1 MKPLIA
7 IYGPTHTGKTELAK
21 DLYSKFPSELISV
34 DSVQI
39 YKGFDIGSNKPDK
52 KELQKYPHHLVNI
65 LEPNEKFSVGD
76 FKRRSIKILQAADKQ
91 SRLPIFVGGT
101 MMYFYSL
108 LEGLANLPER
118 DDLIRAE
125 LICDLETYGLSYLFR
140 RLKELD
146 PESALVIHHNDSQ
159 RILRAIEVCLI
170 TNEKFSAIQKHAVK
184 EKILKRKIL
193 SFAIIPQDRQQ
204 YKKELRERFQLMI
217 ERGLIEEVKEIKE
230 KFTKNLPA
238 LKAVGYKQCLE
249 FLDGKIDEEEFFNR
263 AVNATYQ
270 LSKRQI
276 TWLNKLTTTKIFQK
290 DESNKVIK
298 IESFL

>member
-65 LEPNEKFSVGD
+65 LEPNEKFSVGE

-170 TNEKFSAIQKHAVK
+170 TNEKFSTIQKHAVK

-193 SFAIIPQDRQQ
+193 SFAIVPQDRQQ

>member
-39 YKGFDIGSNKPDK
+39 YRGFDIGSNKPDK
-52 KELQKYPHHLVNI
+52 KELQKYPHHLINI
-65 LEPNEKFSVGD
+65 LEPNEKFSVGE
-76 FKRRSIKILQAADKQ
+76 FKRRCIKILQAADKQ

-125 LICDLETYGLSYLFR
+125 LMCDLETYGLSYLFK

-170 TNEKFSAIQKHAVK
+170 TNEKFSTIQKHAVK

-193 SFAIIPQDRQQ
+193 SFAIVPQDRQQ

>member
-1 MKPLIA
+1 MKPLVA
-7 IYGPTHTGKTELAK
+7 IYGPTHTGKTDLAK
-21 DLYSKFPSELISV
+21 DLYSRFPSELISV

-52 KELQKYPHHLVNI
+52 KELQKYPHHLIDI
-65 LEPNEKFSVGD
+65 LDPNETFSVGD
-76 FKRRSIKILQAADKQ
+76 FKKRSIKILQDADKQ
-91 SRLPIFVGGT
+91 SKLPIFVGGT

-108 LEGLANLPER
+108 LEGLADLPER

-125 LICDLETYGLSYLFR
+125 LECDLETFGLDYLFR
-140 RLKELD
+140 RLEDLD
-146 PESALVIHHNDSQ
+146 PEAALVIHQNDRQ

-170 TNEKFSAIQKHAVK
+170 TNEKFSTIQKHAVK

-193 SFAIIPQDRQQ
+193 TFAIVPQDRHQ
-204 YKKELRERFQLMI
+204 YKKELHDRFKLMI
-217 ERGLIEEVKEIKE
+217 KRGLIDEVRGIRDR
-230 KFTKNLPA
+230 FSKNLSA
-238 LKAVGYKQCLE
+238 LKAVGYKQCLD
-249 FLDGKIDEEEFFNR
+249 FLDGKIAEEEFLNN

-276 TWLNKLTTTKIFQK
+276 TWLNKLATTKIFQK
-290 DESNKVIK
+290 NESNKVIK

>member
-125 LICDLETYGLSYLFR
+125 LICDLETYGLSYLFK

-146 PESALVIHHNDSQ
+146 PESAFTIHPNDSH

>member
-1 MKPLIA
+1 MKPLVA
-7 IYGPTHTGKTELAK
+7 IYGPTHTGKTDLAK
-21 DLYSKFPSELISV
+21 DLYSRFPSELISV

-52 KELQKYPHHLVNI
+52 KELQKYPHHLIDI
-65 LEPNEKFSVGD
+65 LDPNEKFSVGD
-76 FKRRSIKILQAADKQ
+76 FKKRSIKILQDADKQ
-91 SRLPIFVGGT
+91 SKLPIFVGGT

-108 LEGLANLPER
+108 LEGLADLPER

-125 LICDLETYGLSYLFR
+125 LECDLETFGLDYLFR
-140 RLKELD
+140 RLEDLD
-146 PESALVIHHNDSQ
+146 PEAALVIHQNDRQ

-170 TNEKFSAIQKHAVK
+170 TNEKFSTIQKHAVK

-193 SFAIIPQDRQQ
+193 TFAIVPQDRHQ
-204 YKKELRERFQLMI
+204 YKKELHDRFKLMI
-217 ERGLIEEVKEIKE
+217 KRGLIDEVRGIRDR
-230 KFTKNLPA
+230 FSKNLSA
-238 LKAVGYKQCLE
+238 LKAVGYKQCLD
-249 FLDGKIDEEEFFNR
+249 FLDGKIAEEEFLNN

-276 TWLNKLTTTKIFQK
+276 TWLNKLATTKIFQK
-290 DESNKVIK
+290 NESNKVIK

>member
-65 LEPNEKFSVGD
+65 LEPNEKFSVGE

-170 TNEKFSAIQKHAVK
+170 TNEKFSTIQKHAVK

-193 SFAIIPQDRQQ
+193 SFAIVPQDRQQ
-204 YKKELRERFQLMI
+204 YKKELRERFKLMI

>member
-1 MKPLIA
+1 MKPLVA
-7 IYGPTHTGKTELAK
+7 IYGPTHTGKTDLAK
-21 DLYSKFPSELISV
+21 DLYSRFPSELISV

-52 KELQKYPHHLVNI
+52 KELQKYPHHLIDI
-65 LEPNEKFSVGD
+65 LEPDEKFSVGD
-76 FKRRSIKILQAADKQ
+76 FKKRSIKILQDADKQ
-91 SRLPIFVGGT
+91 SKLPIFVGGT

-108 LEGLANLPER
+108 LEGLADLPER

-125 LICDLETYGLSYLFR
+125 LECDLETFGLDYLFR
-140 RLKELD
+140 RLEDLD
-146 PESALVIHHNDSQ
+146 PEAALVIHQNDRQ

-170 TNEKFSAIQKHAVK
+170 TNEKFSTIQKHAVK

-193 SFAIIPQDRQQ
+193 TFAIVPQDRHQ
-204 YKKELRERFQLMI
+204 YKKELHERFKLMI
-217 ERGLIEEVKEIKE
+217 KRGLIDEVRGIRDR
-230 KFTKNLPA
+230 FSKNLSA
-238 LKAVGYKQCLE
+238 LKAVGYKQCLD
-249 FLDGKIDEEEFFNR
+249 FLDGKIAEEEFLNN

-276 TWLNKLTTTKIFQK
+276 TWLNKLATTKIFQK
-290 DESNKVIK
+290 NESNKVIK

>member
-76 FKRRSIKILQAADKQ
+76 FKKRSIKILQAADKQ

-101 MMYFYSL
+101 MMYFFSL

-146 PESALVIHHNDSQ
+146 PESALVIHHNDSH

-170 TNEKFSAIQKHAVK
+170 TNEKFSTIQKHAVK

-193 SFAIIPQDRQQ
+193 SFAIVPQDRQQ

>member
-1 MKPLIA
+1 MKPLVA
-7 IYGPTHTGKTELAK
+7 IYGPTHTGKTDLAK
-21 DLYSKFPSELISV
+21 DLYSRFPSELISV

-39 YKGFDIGSNKPDK
+39 YKGLDIGSNKPDK
-52 KELQKYPHHLVNI
+52 KELQKYPHHLIDI
-65 LEPNEKFSVGD
+65 LEPNETFSVGD
-76 FKRRSIKILQAADKQ
+76 FKKRSIKIIQDADKQ
-91 SRLPIFVGGT
+91 SKLPIFVGGT

-108 LEGLANLPER
+108 LEGLADLPER
-118 DDLIRAE
+118 DDLIRTE
-125 LICDLETYGLSYLFR
+125 LVCDLETFGLDYLFN
-140 RLKELD
+140 RLKDLD
-146 PESALVIHHNDSQ
+146 PDAALIIHKNDTQ

-170 TNEKFSAIQKHAVK
+170 TNDKFSVIQKHAVK

-193 SFAIIPQDRQQ
+193 TFAIVPQDRQQ
-204 YKKELRERFQLMI
+204 YKIELRERFKLMI
-217 ERGLIEEVKEIKE
+217 KRGLIDEVREIRDR
-230 KFTKNLPA
+230 FSKNLSV
-238 LKAVGYKQCLE
+238 LKAVGYKQCLD
-249 FLDGKIDEEEFFNR
+249 FLDGKINEEEFLNK

>member
-1 MKPLIA
+1 MKPLVA
-7 IYGPTHTGKTELAK
+7 IYGPTHTGKTDLAK
-21 DLYSKFPSELISV
+21 GLYTRFPSELISV

-125 LICDLETYGLSYLFR
+125 LICDLETYGLSYLFK

-146 PESALVIHHNDSQ
+146 PESALTIHPNDSH

-193 SFAIIPQDRQQ
+193 SFAIVPQDRQQ